1 MKPGVGRKLPIHC
14 GHLPKY
20 GLSTS
25 LSWMQ
30 RLVWS
35 SALLSLGR
43 LTQMV
48 GLGKYNEHQRI
59 KLFTV
64 FSGSVTM
71 CLLVNLPVSHGL
83 LHLWRFGGPCCNA
96 TQCDMQ
102 NHKDWDPLIRAEGKD
117 SCNLPY
123 CSVSRRHA
131 FHGILRS
138 AINKEIKMQMYVK
151 RVPRNVLQI
160 RTSGEAQERSNIALR
175 VFSNKSFRLHVFTKS
190 HGKSMPLLTQSVE
203 TPAKARKES

>member
-1 MKPGVGRKLPIHC
+1 MIETIHFVHFSTHFLGVKSGVGRKLPIHC
-14 GHLPKY
+14 GHLPKF

-48 GLGKYNEHQRI
+48 GPGKLHEHQRV

-71 CLLVNLPVSHGL
+71 CLLVNLPASHGL
-83 LHLWRFGGPCCNA
+83 LHLWRFGGPCCNS
-96 TQCDMQ
+96 TRCDMGSARPGGRKGFLWHSAFCHKQGNQ
-102 NHKDWDPLIRAEGKD
+102 NVNVCKTSATECAPDSDKRRSTGKVKHRTKGFQQQV
-117 SCNLPY
+117 
-123 CSVSRRHA
+123 VSPPCVH
-131 FHGILRS
+131 
-138 AINKEIKMQMYVK
+138 EE
-151 RVPRNVLQI
+151 P
-160 RTSGEAQERSNIALR
+160 
-175 VFSNKSFRLHVFTKS
+175 
-190 HGKSMPLLTQSVE
+190 
-203 TPAKARKES
+203 